1 MNVLLMTVISI
12 SILKWEIFVNGVWQV
27 SVQDILDFTG
37 KYNAKEKLIK
47 YQKIKKKLVYM
58 WENVL
63 CKLERHILH
72 VIQMCI
78 YICDM

>member
-47 YQKIKKKLVYM
+47 YQKIKKK
-58 WENVL
+58 
-63 CKLERHILH
+63 
-72 VIQMCI
+72 
-78 YICDM
+78 